1 MTVKAA
7 NKVNLTFYLGSPPMP
22 RVSDSS
28 KWRPEEAIN
37 PAKWLVE
44 ETNDSIV
51 NSAQKSYLHTAG
63 GANFT
68 IPYFENTTALKKN
81 DKLFVKKVLKRTL
94 SSAP

>member
-1 MTVKAA
+1 
-7 NKVNLTFYLGSPPMP
+7 MP

-51 NSAQKSYLHTAG
+51 KVAQKSYFHTAHG
-63 GANFT
+63 GNFT
-68 IPYFENTTALKKN
+68 IPYFENTKAVEKN
-81 DKLFVKKVLKRTL
+81 EKIFVKKVLKRSL
-94 SSAP
+94 SSDP